1 MDNLVHQSK
10 DKQDYILK
18 QYETNVEYMRSES
31 HNELQAV
38 KNKMEAS
45 VNDVNNNYNSLT
57 VKQSK
62 LEQKNKDL
70 NQKIE
75 EVKAKKE
82 IDIIESQR
90 AKENEIK
97 SLNAELDK
105 EKMRVNNMQNEKLQI
120 KNELIEKTSE
130 IDGFKR
136 RIESQNLSS
145 EQIISSLESKLM
157 EYQRIADEASN
168 KLRSEE

>member
-57 VKQSK
+57 VK
-62 LEQKNKDL
+62 
-70 NQKIE
+70 
-75 EVKAKKE
+75 
-82 IDIIESQR
+82 
-90 AKENEIK
+90 
-97 SLNAELDK
+97 
-105 EKMRVNNMQNEKLQI
+105 
-120 KNELIEKTSE
+120 
-130 IDGFKR
+130 
-136 RIESQNLSS
+136 
-145 EQIISSLESKLM
+145 
-157 EYQRIADEASN
+157 
-168 KLRSEE
+168 